1 MALLDKVDDI
11 QESLRHVERQC
22 HRTLKHHASIVDV
35 LSRDS
40 KVSNYTVMLSEEV
53 DLHEDDEEERMEFL
67 GGIKEEEVEEEERE
81 TVEED
86 DEHEIKVGDMVVC
99 IGGKKLGGRQRCT
112 VVEVSDSKKTYI
124 LEDSEGVRFRKHR
137 HTIEK

>member
-1 MALLDKVDDI
+1 M
-11 QESLRHVERQC
+11 
-22 HRTLKHHASIVDV
+22 
-35 LSRDS
+35 
-40 KVSNYTVMLSEEV
+40 SEIY
-53 DLHEDDEEERMEFL
+53 EDAFGNEYIISE
-67 GGIKEEEVEEEERE
+67 G
-81 TVEED
+81 
-86 DEHEIKVGDMVVC
+86 EIKVGDMVVC